1 MSYTI
6 NQAEVLL
13 ENLLKNSDNIS
24 LADILDIIQNLSLC
38 ESLCLNYIKHFTR

>member
-13 ENLLKNSDNIS
+13 ENSLKNSDNIS
-24 LADILDIIQNLSLC
+24 LADIWDIIQNLSL
-38 ESLCLNYIKHFTR
+38 